1 MIRPQVGWAILPGG
15 ARALILLAQ
24 KVPGGLVSGVLHARS
39 VLDQVHPDGFVL
51 LDQLGQLLV
60 RELRLAE
67 ERGEGLILFCT
78 KYKLQLLKLLYDC

>member
-1 MIRPQVGWAILPGG
+1 MPGG
-15 ARALILLAQ
+15 ARAFILLVE
-24 KVPGGLVSGVLHARS
+24 KVPGGLVRGVLHARS

-78 KYKLQLLKLLYDC
+78 KYKLQLLNYYMTAMTAIYYC